1 MAIFK
6 ATYTR
11 SRGGAKASVGYIQQR
26 PGKDKEPITRIL
38 FSRDG
43 AIGRHEAE
51 SFMDGAEEGSFFHI
65 PSDFVVDSYP
75 HMSRAAQPLISR

>member
-26 PGKDKEPITRIL
+26 PGKDKEAIIRTL

-43 AIGRHEAE
+43 ALVQDHETYCAMGE
-51 SFMDGAEEGSFFHI
+51 SS
-65 PSDFVVDSYP
+65 SQS
-75 HMSRAAQPLISR
+75 

>member
-26 PGKDKEPITRIL
+26 PGKDKEAITRTL
-38 FSRDG
+38 FSPDY
-43 AIGRHEAE
+43 
-51 SFMDGAEEGSFFHI
+51 S
-65 PSDFVVDSYP
+65 
-75 HMSRAAQPLISR
+75 